1 MISVFK
7 LRDKKSPTFYLGVW
21 SKIQS
26 LPSYAFPPAKQEDFG
41 SKTATLQ
48 PFRAK
53 KKCRV
58 QLVCKRNENTRRL
71 TERKTPSSSRTKKF
85 DSKVENAQQFETALH
100 FLTRL
105 LTVK

>member
-53 KKCRV
+53 KNVACNSFANGMKT
-58 QLVCKRNENTRRL
+58 QGDL
-71 TERKTPSSSRTKKF
+71 RKEK
-85 DSKVENAQQFETALH
+85 
-100 FLTRL
+100 RL
-105 LTVK
+105 LRVEPKNLIQK